1 MNPLEIPVG
10 IRQKSS
16 KQFRKDRDTYIEYN
30 YVKNSSKICGGI
42 PR

>member
-16 KQFRKDRDTYIEYN
+16 KQFRKDRDIEYN